1 MRYQDLMSRME
12 VLIREHKKERI
23 GFTIGTLTDFDLDGD
38 YYLTPVRKSSR
49 LIYTGAIVRN
59 VETAIQIS
67 RIADEFVSYIFVDSE
82 KKVSESNYGVNDVG
96 NIEKAVSSVLN
107 ASTLLTYKGNDLT
120 VQSADTLIRVLTPNL
135 TGAKIAIAGV
145 GNIGMKLALS
155 LLERGNSIYLYS
167 QDRSHSIDVAT
178 ILNKSK
184 LRTTISRAYSAK
196 SLLEA
201 VDQADIL
208 IATSNRKK
216 FIGLEHVN
224 MMNHINDS
232 VSPILVDVGKGCFK
246 DEVNNE
252 RNTVMRV
259 DVGDQLSSEIDS
271 LISQY
276 EFLKSSIWT
285 RTIGDTRFVIRGIVG
300 KKGDVL
306 VDSLL
311 KPRSVLGICDGDGN
325 VSNVTSD
332 MEARLLEK
340 VVASL

>member
-1 MRYQDLMSRME
+1 MSYLDLIDRMGA
-12 VLIREHKKERI
+12 LRREHKKERL
-23 GFTIGTLTDFDLDGD
+23 GFTIGTLTNFDLDGD

-67 RIADEFVSYIFVDSE
+67 RIVDEIVSYIFVDSE
-82 KKVSESNYGVNDVG
+82 KKVSESNYGANDVG
-96 NIEKAVSSVLN
+96 NIEKAVSSVIH

-167 QDRSHSIDVAT
+167 QDRSHSMDVAT

-184 LRTTISRAYSAK
+184 LRTTISRAYSAE

-201 VDQADIL
+201 VDQADVL

-216 FIGLEHVN
+216 FIGLEHVK
-224 MMNHINDS
+224 MMNRINDS

-252 RNTVMRV
+252 DNTVMRV
-259 DVGDQLSSEIDS
+259 DIGDQLSSEIDS
-271 LISQY
+271 LMTQY
-276 EFLKSSIWT
+276 EFLKNSIWT

-300 KKGDVL
+300 KRGDVL
-306 VDSLL
+306 IDSLS
-311 KPRSVLGICDGDGN
+311 KPTSVLGICDGDGN
-325 VSNVTSD
+325 VSNVTS
-332 MEARLLEK
+332 EIEVRLLEK
-340 VVASL
+340 VIASL

>member
-1 MRYQDLMSRME
+1 MKYEDLMGRME
-12 VLIREHKKERI
+12 LLRREHKKEI
-23 GFTIGTLTDFDLDGD
+23 LGFTIGTLTNYDLDAN

-59 VETAIQIS
+59 VETATQIS
-67 RIADEFVSYIFVDSE
+67 RLVDEIVSYIFVDSE
-82 KKVSESNYGVNDVG
+82 KKVSESNYGTNDVG
-96 NIEKAVSSVLN
+96 NIEKAVSSVIH

-155 LLERGNSIYLYS
+155 LLERGNSVYLYS
-167 QDRSHSIDVAT
+167 EDRAHSKDVAS
-178 ILNKSK
+178 ILNRSK
-184 LRTTISRAYSAK
+184 LRTTISQAYSAE
-196 SLLEA
+196 SFLEA
-201 VDQADIL
+201 VDQADVL

-216 FIGLEHVN
+216 FIGLEHVK
-224 MMNHINDS
+224 MMNRINDS

-252 RNTVMRV
+252 NNTVMRV
-259 DVGDQLSSEIDS
+259 DIGDQLSSEIDS

-285 RTIGDTRFVIRGIVG
+285 QTIGDTRFVIRGIVG

-306 VDSLL
+306 VDSLS
-311 KPRSVLGICDGDGN
+311 KPTSVLGICDGDGN
-325 VSNVTSD
+325 VSHVTSD
-332 MEARLLEK
+332 IEERLLEK
-340 VVASL
+340 VIASL

>member
-1 MRYQDLMSRME
+1 MKYQDLTGRME
-12 VLIREHKKERI
+12 ILRRDHKKERL
-23 GFTIGTLTDFDLDGD
+23 GFTIGTLTNFDQDGD
-38 YYLTPVRKSSR
+38 YYLTPVRKSSH

-67 RIADEFVSYIFVDSE
+67 RIIDEIVSYIFVDSE
-82 KKVSESNYGVNDVG
+82 KKVSESNYGENDVG
-96 NIEKAVSSVLN
+96 NIEKAVSSVIN
-107 ASTLLTYKGNDLT
+107 VSTLLTYKGNDLT

-167 QDRSHSIDVAT
+167 QDRSHSIEVAT
-178 ILNKSK
+178 MLNKSK
-184 LRTTISRAYSAK
+184 LRTTISQAYSVE

-201 VDQADIL
+201 VDGADVL

-224 MMNHINDS
+224 MMNRINHS

-271 LISQY
+271 LISQF
-276 EFLKSSIWT
+276 EFLKSSIWS

-306 VDSLL
+306 VDSLS
-311 KPRSVLGICDGDGN
+311 KPSSVLGICDGDGN

-332 MEARLLEK
+332 MEEKLLKK

>member
-1 MRYQDLMSRME
+1 MRYQDLIDRME
-12 VLIREHKKERI
+12 ILRSLHKKERL
-23 GFTIGTLTDFDLDGD
+23 GFTIGTLANYDQDGD
-38 YYLTPVRKSSR
+38 YYLTPVRKSNR

-59 VETAIQIS
+59 VETAIKIS
-67 RIADEFVSYIFVDSE
+67 RIIDESVAYIFVDSE

-96 NIEKAVSSVLN
+96 NIEKAVSAVIN

-135 TGAKIAIAGV
+135 TGAKIVIAGV

-167 QDRSHSIDVAT
+167 KDKSHSNDVAK
-178 ILNKSK
+178 ILNKTK
-184 LRTTISRAYSAK
+184 LRNTISRAYAAENF
-196 SLLEA
+196 LQA
-201 VDQADIL
+201 VDQADVL

-216 FIGLEHVN
+216 FIGLEHVSK
-224 MMNHINDS
+224 MNRLNAS
-232 VSPILVDVGKGCFK
+232 ASPILVDVGKGCFK

-252 RNTVMRV
+252 IYTVMRV

-276 EFLKSSIWT
+276 EFLNSSIWS

-306 VDSLL
+306 VDSLS
-311 KPRSVLGICDGDGN
+311 KPSSVLGICDGDGN
-325 VSNVTSD
+325 VLNVTSD
-332 MEARLLEK
+332 MEEKLLK
-340 VVASL
+340 QVVSYL

>member
-1 MRYQDLMSRME
+1 MRFQDLTGRME
-12 VLIREHKKERI
+12 VLRRDHEKERL
-23 GFTIGTLTDFDLDGD
+23 GFTIGTLTNYDLDGD

-67 RIADEFVSYIFVDSE
+67 RLVDETVSYIFVDSE
-82 KKVSESNYGVNDVG
+82 KKVSESNYGANDVG
-96 NIEKAVSSVLN
+96 NIEKAVSSSITS
-107 ASTLLTYKGNDLT
+107 STLLTYKGNDLT

-178 ILNKSK
+178 MLNKSK
-184 LRTTISRAYSAK
+184 IRTTISRAYSAE
-196 SLLEA
+196 SFLEA
-201 VDQADIL
+201 VDQADVL

-224 MMNHINDS
+224 MMNRINDS

-252 RNTVMRV
+252 NNTVMRV

-271 LISQY
+271 LVFQY
-276 EFLKSSIWT
+276 EFLKSSIWS

-300 KKGDVL
+300 KRGDVL
-306 VDSLL
+306 VDSLS
-311 KPRSVLGICDGDGN
+311 KPSSVLGICDGEGN
-325 VSNVTSD
+325 VSNVTS
-332 MEARLLEK
+332 EIEERLVK
-340 VVASL
+340 MVIASL

>member
-23 GFTIGTLTDFDLDGD
+23 GFTIGTLTNFELNGD

-59 VETAIQIS
+59 VETAIEIS
-67 RIADEFVSYIFVDSE
+67 KIVDEFVSYIFVDSE

-120 VQSADTLIRVLTPNL
+120 VQSTDTLIRVLTPNL

-184 LRTTISRAYSAK
+184 LRTTISRAYSAE

-259 DVGDQLSSEIDS
+259 DVGDHLSSEIDS

-306 VDSLL
+306 VDSLS
-311 KPRSVLGICDGDGN
+311 KPSSVLGICDGDGN
-325 VSNVTSD
+325 VSSISSE
-332 MEARLLEK
+332 MEERLLKK

>member
-1 MRYQDLMSRME
+1 MKHEELIGRME
-12 VLIREHKKERI
+12 VLRKEHKKERL
-23 GFTIGTLTDFDLDGD
+23 GFTIGTLTNYDLGAN

-67 RIADEFVSYIFVDSE
+67 RLVDEIVSYIFVDSE
-82 KKVSESNYGVNDVG
+82 KKVSESNYGANDVG
-96 NIEKAVSSVLN
+96 NIEKAVSSVIH

-167 QDRSHSIDVAT
+167 QDRAHSIDVAN

-184 LRTTISRAYSAK
+184 LRTTISRAYSAE
-196 SLLEA
+196 SFLEA
-201 VDQADIL
+201 VDQADVL

-216 FIGLEHVN
+216 FIGLEHVKI
-224 MMNHINDS
+224 MNRINDS

-252 RNTVMRV
+252 NNTVMRV
-259 DVGDQLSSEIDS
+259 DIGDQLSSEIDS

-276 EFLKSSIWT
+276 EFLRSSIWT

-306 VDSLL
+306 VDSLSR
-311 KPRSVLGICDGDGN
+311 PTSVIGICDGDGN
-325 VSNVTSD
+325 VTNVTSD
-332 MEARLLEK
+332 TEERLLEK
-340 VVASL
+340 VIASL

>member
-1 MRYQDLMSRME
+1 ME

-23 GFTIGTLTDFDLDGD
+23 GFTIGTLTNFELNGD

-59 VETAIQIS
+59 VETAIEIS
-67 RIADEFVSYIFVDSE
+67 KIVDEFVSYIFVDSE

-120 VQSADTLIRVLTPNL
+120 VQSTDTLIRVLTPNL

-184 LRTTISRAYSAK
+184 LRTTISRAYSAE

-259 DVGDQLSSEIDS
+259 DVGDHLSSEIDS

-306 VDSLL
+306 VDSLS
-311 KPRSVLGICDGDGN
+311 KPSSVLGICDGDGN
-325 VSNVTSD
+325 VSSISSE
-332 MEARLLEK
+332 MEERLLKK

>member
-1 MRYQDLMSRME
+1 MRYQDLKDRME
-12 VLIREHKKERI
+12 MLRGEHKKERL
-23 GFTIGTLTDFDLDGD
+23 GFNIGTLTNYDQDSD
-38 YYLTPVRKSSR
+38 YYLTPVRKSSH

-59 VETAIQIS
+59 VETAIQIA
-67 RIADEFVSYIFVDSE
+67 RIVDEIVSYIFVDSE
-82 KKVSESNYGVNDVG
+82 KKVSESNYGANDVG
-96 NIEKAVSSVLN
+96 NIEKAVSSVIN
-107 ASTLLTYKGNDLT
+107 ASILLTYKGNDLT

-184 LRTTISRAYSAK
+184 LRTTISRAYSTE

-224 MMNHINDS
+224 LMHRINDS
-232 VSPILVDVGKGCFK
+232 VSPILIDVGKGCFK
-246 DEVNNE
+246 DEVHDE
-252 RNTVMRV
+252 INTVMRV

-271 LISQY
+271 LISKY
-276 EFLKSSIWT
+276 EFLKSSIWA
-285 RTIGDTRFVIRGIVG
+285 RNVGHTRFVIRGIVG

-306 VDSLL
+306 VDSLS
-311 KPRSVLGICDGDGN
+311 KPSSVLGICDGDGN
-325 VSNVTSD
+325 VSKVTSD
-332 MEARLLEK
+332 IEEKLLK
-340 VVASL
+340 KIVASL